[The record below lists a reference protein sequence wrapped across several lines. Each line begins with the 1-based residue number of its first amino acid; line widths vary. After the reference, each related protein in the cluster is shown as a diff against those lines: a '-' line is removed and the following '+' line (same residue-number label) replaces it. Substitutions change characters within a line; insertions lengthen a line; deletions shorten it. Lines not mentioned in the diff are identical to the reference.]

1 VALRKKILYK
11 ASVPQS
17 RHRKINRARKRPR
30 VPHSTANVT
39 GGGPPIPG
47 STRNLRIGAI
57 IVLIVLAGA
66 VVAYLISTRGTQAG
80 AEITTPSGLKIQD
93 LRVGDGPSPQMGQT
107 VSVHYIGRLENGT
120 EFNNSYKMPGGKPV
134 EFTLGQVIEGWNE
147 GLQTMKVGGK
157 RKLFIPS
164 NLAYGPRGRPGI
176 PPNSNL
182 IFEIELLGIK

>member
-1 VALRKKILYK
+1 MALRKKILYK

-39 GGGPPIPG
+39 GGGSPIPG

-80 AEITTPSGLKIQD
+80 AEVTTPSGLKIQD

>member
-1 VALRKKILYK
+1 M
-11 ASVPQS
+11 PQS

-39 GGGPPIPG
+39 GGGPPIPS

-80 AEITTPSGLKIQD
+80 AEVTTPSGLKIQD

>member
-39 GGGPPIPG
+39 GGGPPITS

-57 IVLIVLAGA
+57 IVLAGA

-80 AEITTPSGLKIQD
+80 AEVTTPSGLKIQD